1 MFIKEAAR
9 QTKFKCCYI
18 SGRGIER
25 MGNPALHSRQG
36 ISDGAEGEGHNFK
49 SESKMA
55 NRKFTRNLL
64 YTFARQVYVKYK
76 IQWKVTG

>member
-1 MFIKEAAR
+1 MLLF
-9 QTKFKCCYI
+9 

-36 ISDGAEGEGHNFK
+36 ISDGEEGEGHNFK

-64 YTFARQVYVKYK
+64 HTFTRQ
-76 IQWKVTG
+76 G